1 MYLSERQ
8 ITTIPES
15 AIRDP
20 FLPVAV
26 HHFISRKVREQKID
40 CVQRSVS
47 IGLQDQAL
55 LLLLLFGQKSC
66 TRSMLEDFTDTFV
79 GFCGTLKILVGT
91 NFLAH
96 FLTLQTTISATTQK
110 RALDKGHNICTR

>member
-1 MYLSERQ
+1 MNLSERQ
-8 ITTIPES
+8 ITTNLES

-40 CVQRSVS
+40 CVQRSIS

-55 LLLLLFGQKSC
+55 LILLLLGQKSC
-66 TRSMLEDFTDTFV
+66 TRGMLEDFTDTFV

-91 NFLAH
+91 NLLAH
-96 FLTLQTTISATTQK
+96 FLTLQTTVSAISPK
-110 RALDKGHNICTR
+110 ERLTRS